1 MALHVMEEANRCLG
15 CKNPRCREGCPIHTN
30 IPEVIRLLKAGK
42 LNDAGWMLFENNPLT
57 TVCSIVCNHEK
68 QCEGHC
74 IRGIKDV
81 PVHFSIIE
89 NYIST
94 TYANQMTKG
103 PAPSNGRK
111 VAIIGAGPSG
121 LTIAIILAR
130 YGYQVTIFDSKDKI
144 GGVMRYGIPDF
155 RLPDSVL
162 DDIAYRHLELKGI
175 QFRPNTTIGG
185 AIGLDDLFRDGYQS
199 IFVGA
204 GLWRPKTLHIK
215 GETLGHVAF
224 AINYLAS
231 PGAFRLGE
239 RVIVIGS
246 GNSAMDCARTAI
258 RNGARYVTVFN
269 RRDKIAA
276 SQYEASYA
284 KLEGVEFEMM
294 KTPLEI
300 RDDGVVFADNEFD
313 EEGKP
318 HPIPGSEKLY
328 PCTGVIVAV
337 SQELGS
343 NIINTTKGLEKER
356 GGIIAV
362 DEGGHTS
369 RPGVFAAGDVAHG
382 ASTVVH
388 AVAAGK
394 LVAEAMHEYMQSLPM
409 PEPSPY
415 ADAPKVE
422 TVDASVLSEQVIG

>member
-1 MALHVMEEANRCLG
+1 MALHVMEEASRCLG
-15 CKNPRCREGCPIHTN
+15 CKKPRCREGCPIHTN
-30 IPEVIRLLKAGK
+30 IPEAIRLLKDGK
-42 LNDAGWMLFENNPLT
+42 LNEAGRMLFENNPLT

-81 PVHFSIIE
+81 PVHFSVIE

-94 TYANQMTKG
+94 TYANQMVNG

-111 VAIIGAGPSG
+111 VALIGAGPSS
-121 LTIAIILAR
+121 LTIAVILAR
-130 YGYQVTIFDSKDKI
+130 YGYSVTIFDTRDKI

-155 RLPDSVL
+155 RLPDAVL

-185 AIGLDDLFRDGYQS
+185 SLTIDDLFRDGYQS
-199 IFVGA
+199 VFVGA
-204 GLWRPKTLHIK
+204 GLWKPRSLHIK
-215 GETLGHVAF
+215 GEGLGHVAF

-231 PGAFRLGE
+231 PSSFRLGE

-258 RNGARYVTVFN
+258 RQGARYVTVFN

-284 KLEGVEFEMM
+284 KLEGVNFEMM
-294 KTPLEI
+294 KMPLEI
-300 RDDGVVFADNEFD
+300 LEDAVVFGDSEFD
-313 EEGKP
+313 EEGKLRM
-318 HPIPGSEKLY
+318 IPGSEKRY

-343 NIINTTKGLEKER
+343 SIVSSTKDIGTQRSGLV
-356 GGIIAV
+356 IA
-362 DEGGHTS
+362 DEDGRTS
-369 RPGVFAAGDVAHG
+369 RPGVFAAGDAAHG
-382 ASTVVH
+382 ARTVVE
-388 AVAAGK
+388 AVANGK
-394 LVAEAMHEYMQSLPM
+394 RVAETMHAYMQSLPL

-415 ADAPKVE
+415 AAAPLVE
-422 TVDASVLSEQVIG
+422 DLSGSALTEQTLG

>member
-15 CKNPRCREGCPIHTN
+15 CKKPRCREGCPIHTN
-30 IPEVIRLLKAGK
+30 IPEVIRLLKDGK

-94 TYANQMTKG
+94 TYANQMKAG

-130 YGYQVTIFDSKDKI
+130 YGYDVTIFDSKDKI

-175 QFRPNTTIGG
+175 KFRPNTTIGG
-185 AIGLDDLFRDGYQS
+185 AISLDDLFRDGYQS

-231 PGAFRLGE
+231 PKAFHMGE

-258 RNGARYVTVFN
+258 RQGAHYVTVFN

-276 SQYEASYA
+276 SDYEASYA

-294 KTPLEI
+294 KSPVEI
-300 RDDGVVFADNEFD
+300 LDDGVVFADNEFD
-313 EEGKP
+313 EEGKLRP
-318 HPIPGSEKLY
+318 VPGSEKIY

-343 NIINTTKGLEKER
+343 NIINTTKDLEKER
-356 GGIIAV
+356 SGMITV
-362 DEGGHTS
+362 DEEGHTS

-388 AVAAGK
+388 AVATGK
-394 LVAEAMHEYMQSLPM
+394 QVAEAMHAYMQSLPM

-415 ADAPKVE
+415 ANAPKVE
-422 TVDASVLSEQVIG
+422 AVEASVMSEQVIG

>member
-94 TYANQMTKG
+94 TYANQMTQG

-130 YGYQVTIFDSKDKI
+130 YGYQVT
-144 GGVMRYGIPDF
+144 F

-231 PGAFRLGE
+231 PKAFRLGE

-362 DEGGHTS
+362 DEDGHTS

-394 LVAEAMHEYMQSLPM
+394 RVAEAMHEYMQSLPM

-415 ADAPKVE
+415 ADAPKVK

>member
-15 CKNPRCREGCPIHTN
+15 CKKPRCREGCPIHTN
-30 IPEVIRLLKAGK
+30 IPEAIRLLKDGK
-42 LNDAGWMLFENNPLT
+42 LNEAGKMLFENNPLT

-81 PVHFSIIE
+81 PVHFSVIE

-94 TYANQMTKG
+94 TYANQMTAG

-130 YGYQVTIFDSKDKI
+130 YGYKVTIFDSKDKI

-199 IFVGA
+199 VFVGA
-204 GLWRPKTLHIK
+204 GLWRPRTLHIK

-231 PGAFRLGE
+231 PSAFRLGE

-258 RNGARYVTVFN
+258 RQGAHYVTVFN

-276 SQYEASYA
+276 SEYESSYA

-294 KTPLEI
+294 KSPLEI

-313 EEGKP
+313 AEGKL
-318 HPIPGSEKLY
+318 HAIPGSEKLY

-343 NIINTTKGLEKER
+343 NIINTTKGLEKDR
-356 GGIIAV
+356 TGILNV
-362 DEGGHTS
+362 DEDGHTS

-382 ASTVVH
+382 ASTVVE
-388 AVAAGK
+388 AVATGK
-394 LVAEAMHEYMQSLPM
+394 RVAEAMHAYMQSLPM

-415 ADAPKVE
+415 ADAPRVE
-422 TVDASVLSEQVIG
+422 TITASVMSEQVIG